1 MTGTRAKPSEED
13 DLKLLIQGIKTTME
27 SGFKSLNLKIDTLS
41 STIETLQ
48 QENNNLKSEVES
60 LREMINQREQ
70 HHRNQSLRINGF
82 NLSKEAETN
91 ALCTAKEIYTQLFYP
106 ILREAQ
112 KDGVIEEV
120 PKVMEVVEMAH
131 TLPSKKS
138 SGTDTPKQIIVRLQ
152 SRLIRGLLFR
162 YKNRVLTE
170 SKYKGIYFS
179 DDLTRLNFIKM
190 MEQKKNPLV
199 QSVWST
205 GGHIFYTLKANP
217 SQKKRLC

>member
-27 SGFKSLNLKIDTLS
+27 AGFKSLNLKIDTLS

-48 QENNNLKSEVES
+48 QENNSLKSEVES

-82 NLSKEAETN
+82 NLSNEAETN
-91 ALCTAKEIYTQLFYP
+91 ALRTAKEIYTQLFYP
-106 ILREAQ
+106 ILRKAQ
-112 KDGVIEEV
+112 KEGVIEEV
-120 PKVMEVVEMAH
+120 PKVMEVIEMAH

-179 DDLTRLNFIKM
+179 DDLTRLNFIKV
-190 MEQKKNPLV
+190 MEHKKDPLV

-217 SQKKRLC
+217 SQKKRL

>member
-170 SKYKGIYFS
+170 SKYKGLYFS